1 MKNIFMID
9 YLSFIFLSFQ
19 ILALDWA
26 DQVKPYIPLI
36 QFLSFPV
43 AIIIGGF
50 TVANV
55 IHHW

>member
-1 MKNIFMID
+1 MID
-9 YLSFIFLSFQ
+9 YLSFLFLSFQ
-19 ILALDWA
+19 VLALNWA

-43 AIIIGGF
+43 AIVIGGF